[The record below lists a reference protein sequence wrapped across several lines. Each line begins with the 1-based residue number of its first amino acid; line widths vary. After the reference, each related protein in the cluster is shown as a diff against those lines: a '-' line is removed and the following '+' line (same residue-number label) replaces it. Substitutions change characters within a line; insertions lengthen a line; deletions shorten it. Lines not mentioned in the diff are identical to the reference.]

1 MRFGAEDGGR
11 TRPFR
16 ADPRKPE
23 PSRIDQPH
31 RVDIL
36 QRNLRLAPASIVS
49 NRPEKTRES
58 QFRLASAKV
67 ERFGATAPQW

>member
-1 MRFGAEDGGR
+1 LAPKTEVERAHSAPTLASLSPVESISR
-11 TRPFR
+11 T
-16 ADPRKPE
+16 A
-23 PSRIDQPH
+23 S
-31 RVDIL
+31 DIL